1 MRKDTRAEKVAEV
14 LERGVEKIY
23 PSFSLLKKKLLAGKP
38 LKVYAGFD
46 PTASSLHLGHL
57 ILLRKMAQFQAL
69 GHQVFFLIGD
79 FTALIGDPSGRSVTR
94 PRLTKKEV
102 IANSRRFSRQ
112 AAKVLSFQGVNPAQ
126 LVFNSQWLGK
136 LKAEELIK
144 LASHFTVQQM
154 LVRDM
159 FQKRIEKKK
168 PIFIHEFLYP
178 LFQAYDSVALEADLE
193 IGGNDQTFNMLCG
206 RSLVKDL
213 QHREKM
219 VLTLKLLTDTQGKKM
234 SKTASNAVFL
244 SDSPQEM
251 YGKVM
256 SFPDELIEPSFYL
269 ATRVSR
275 VEIEEI
281 QRKMREK
288 RVNRREA
295 KARLAREIVTLC
307 WGQGK
312 AERSHQEF
320 RHVFQEK
327 SLPSKIPLVRL
338 PKKSVSIIDLLL
350 QAKLASSR
358 TEARRLI
365 AQGGIK
371 IDQKVQTDADLVIK
385 AKKGT
390 LIQRGKRKLV
400 QIQ

>member
-1 MRKDTRAEKVAEV
+1 MRKDTRTEKIAEV

-23 PSFSLLKKKLLAGKP
+23 PSSLLLKKRLLAGKP
-38 LKVYAGFD
+38 LRVYAGFD

-57 ILLRKMAQFQAL
+57 ILLHKLAQFQAL

-94 PRLTKKEV
+94 PRLAKKEV
-102 IANSRRFSRQ
+102 MANSRRFSQQ
-112 AAKVLSFQGVNPAQ
+112 AAKVLSFQGINPAQ

-178 LFQAYDSVALEADLE
+178 LFQAYDSIALEADLE

-213 QHREKM
+213 QHRGKM
-219 VLTLKLLTDTQGKKM
+219 VLALKLLTDTQGKKM
-234 SKTASNAVFL
+234 SKTADNAISL
-244 SDSPQEM
+244 SDSSQEM

-256 SFPDELIEPSFYL
+256 SFPDELIEPVFYL
-269 ATRVSR
+269 ATRVPQA
-275 VEIEEI
+275 EIEEI
-281 QRKMREK
+281 QRKMKEK

-295 KARLAREIVTLC
+295 KARLAWEIVAFC
-307 WGQGK
+307 WGRDE

-320 RHVFQEK
+320 RRVFQEK

-338 PKKSVSIIDLLL
+338 PKKSVSIINLLL

-358 TEARRLI
+358 AEARRLI
-365 AQGGIK
+365 TQGGIK
-371 IDQKVQTDADLVIK
+371 INQEVQTDAGRMIK
-385 AKKGT
+385 AEKGM
-390 LIQRGKRKLV
+390 LVQRGKRKLV